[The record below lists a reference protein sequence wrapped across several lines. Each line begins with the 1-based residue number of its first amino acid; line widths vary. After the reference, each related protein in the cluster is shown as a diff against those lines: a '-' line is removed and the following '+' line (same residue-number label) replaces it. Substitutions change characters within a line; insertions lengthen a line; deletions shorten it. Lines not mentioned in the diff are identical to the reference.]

1 MKEEKSKFP
10 ATELSVCC
18 DLVNIGVSVIIF
30 NQKQQVLLYQRKD
43 LGWWGFPG
51 GRVDN
56 KESLEFAALREVKE
70 ETGLKVVLKN
80 VSGIYLKTKGKKN
93 ILFIFTAEVDGGK
106 LLKTGD
112 ETKNNRWFQIKK
124 AQTLLSPNL
133 RRRLKDALRKDHLFI
148 RRQDA
153 LPFKMWLD
161 LRKRDLRN
169 FISFR

>member
-1 MKEEKSKFP
+1 
-10 ATELSVCC
+10 
-18 DLVNIGVSVIIF
+18 
-30 NQKQQVLLYQRKD
+30 
-43 LGWWGFPG
+43 
-51 GRVDN
+51 VDN

-169 FISFR
+169 FFSFR